1 MPPSFP
7 VWPMKLGLNV
17 SNDERLIEGKP
28 SHFSDFLAIVQTAE
42 QMGFDSFWLA
52 DHLLWRPPGEEE
64 RGFWESLTFLSGLAA
79 VTSRIQLGPLVACTA
94 FRHPAL
100 LAKMVA
106 SLDEISQGRFIL
118 GLGAGRYKP
127 EFQAFGY
134 PYDHLVS
141 RFEEALQIILP
152 LLKEGHVDVSGKY
165 YQARNC
171 ILRPRGPSAGRIP
184 IWIGAKGPRMLHLTA
199 RYADAW
205 VFTGWGKC
213 FKADRLAGEYARL
226 LEACQLVGRDPATLE
241 LTAITE
247 VQFLAPGQARD
258 PDDEGISG
266 DAEGI
271 ARDLRA
277 FAEAGVQHLI
287 VIIQP
292 EGLSGLAQFARVMEL
307 LER

>member
-1 MPPSFP
+1 MS
-7 VWPMKLGLNV
+7 LNV
-17 SNDERLIEGKP
+17 SNDERLIEGKTL
-28 SHFSDFLAIVQTAE
+28 HFSDFRALVQTAE

-64 RGFWESLTFLSGLAA
+64 RGFWETCTFLSGLATL
-79 VTSRIQLGPLVACTA
+79 TSRIQLGPSVACTA

-100 LAKMVA
+100 LAKMAA

-118 GLGAGRYKP
+118 GLGAGWYEP
-127 EFQAFGY
+127 EFQTFGY
-134 PYDHLVS
+134 PSDHLVN
-141 RFEEALQIILP
+141 RFEEVLQIILP
-152 LLKEGHVDVSGKY
+152 LLREGHVDFSGTY

-171 ILRPRGPSAGRIP
+171 TLRPRGPSAGRIP
-184 IWIGAKGPRMLHLTA
+184 IWIGAQGPRMLQLAA

-205 VFTGWGKC
+205 AFTGWGKR
-213 FKADRLAGEYARL
+213 FKADRIAGEYARL
-226 LEACQLVGRDPATLE
+226 LEACQQVGRDPATIE

-247 VQFLAPGQARD
+247 VHFREPGQARD

-266 DAEGI
+266 DAEEI

-277 FAEAGVQHLI
+277 FAEAGVQHLT

-292 EGLSGLAQFARVMEL
+292 EGLSGLAQFARVMGL
-307 LER
+307 LEREDGGQGL

>member
-1 MPPSFP
+1 
-7 VWPMKLGLNV
+7 MKLGLNL
-17 SNDERLIEGKP
+17 SNDERLIDGKIP
-28 SHFSDFLAIVQTAE
+28 RFSDFQAIVQTAE

-52 DHLLWRPPGEEE
+52 DHLLWRDPATEE

-79 VTSRIQLGPLVACTA
+79 VTSRIRLGPSVACTA

-106 SLDEISQGRFIL
+106 SLDEISGGRFIL
-118 GLGAGRYKP
+118 GLGAGWYEP

-134 PYDHLVS
+134 PRDHLAS
-141 RFEEALQIILP
+141 RFDEALQIILP
-152 LLKEGHVDVSGKY
+152 LLREGHVDFSGKY

-171 ILRPRGPSAGRIP
+171 VLRPRGPSAGRIP
-184 IWIGAKGPRMLHLTA
+184 IWIGANEPRMLQLTA

-205 VFTGWGKC
+205 VFTGWHKR
-213 FKADRLAGEYARL
+213 FKADRIAGEYAQL
-226 LEACQLVGRDPATLE
+226 LEACQAVGRDPATIA

-247 VQFLAPGQARD
+247 VHFLAPGQPPD
-258 PDDEGISG
+258 PGDAGISG
-266 DAEGI
+266 SAEEI

-277 FAEAGVQHLI
+277 FADAGVQHLT
-287 VIIQP
+287 VITQP

-307 LER
+307 LGR